1 MGEEP
6 NNIVQE
12 NTDLIPG
19 LAQWVKDLTLP
30 QGVAQACSCSSDLN
44 PSLAGADIKKK
55 KKEKKRNI
63 GEAYIQKLSCGN
75 NILNS
80 KFLTTL

>member
-19 LAQWVKDLTLP
+19 LAQWVKDLTL
-30 QGVAQACSCSSDLN
+30 
-44 PSLAGADIKKK
+44 KKK
-55 KKEKKRNI
+55 KKKKRKEKKRNI
-63 GEAYIQKLSCGN
+63 GEAYI
-75 NILNS
+75 
-80 KFLTTL
+80 